1 MLLRVNSG
9 RLGTYKFIVAVV
21 AVVAVVVAVVAVRVV
36 DEGDNLFCK
45 LTLFIIHIY
54 FIVFF
59 VVIIIIIIFFKTTKN
74 SQS

>member
-9 RLGTYKFIVAVV
+9 RLGTYKFIVAVVAVVAVVVAVV

-54 FIVFF
+54 FIE
-59 VVIIIIIIFFKTTKN
+59 ILQT
-74 SQS
+74 